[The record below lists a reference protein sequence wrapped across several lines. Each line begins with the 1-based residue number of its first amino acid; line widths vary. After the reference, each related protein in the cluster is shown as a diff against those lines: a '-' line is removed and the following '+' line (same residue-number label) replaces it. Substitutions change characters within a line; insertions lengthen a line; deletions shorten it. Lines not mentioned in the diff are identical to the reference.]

1 MPKQI
6 LKLDQFHGGLNSN
19 SDPRDI
25 APNELSTAV
34 DVMVDELGKIR
45 TMGGTDT
52 HGEAP
57 ANVAAIN
64 PGYGLFQ
71 FSHDRTG
78 AEDSGGLPGSS
89 EAITGDNYLAI

>member
-25 APNELSTAV
+25 APNELSAV
-34 DVMVDELGKIR
+34 TDAAVDELGKLR
-45 TMGGTDT
+45 MMGKNTA
-52 HGEAP
+52 HGDAP
-57 ANVAAIN
+57 ANAAVIN

-71 FSHDRTG
+71 LVMIG
-78 AEDSGGLPGSS
+78 WKVKLLVQQQLKQEM
-89 EAITGDNYLAI
+89 II